1 MKQELISKNAL
12 RQLGYS
18 GFLGQKRV
26 VVRRHKVPFLG
37 NVSYFAEQ
45 KHCN

>member
-1 MKQELISKNAL
+1 MKQELISKNTL
-12 RQLGYS
+12 RQLRYS

-26 VVRRHKVPFLG
+26 VVKRHKVPFWA

-45 KHCN
+45 SKFD